1 MRPVAADDA
10 LRTAVVEF
18 HPLGPSTGRLLPLGV
33 WNPIYL
39 SLAKACDCMK
49 KLFVWTILAIIL
61 MFGCP
66 WLAVEFAGSAGM
78 AVCFILFF
86 AVNPLFSMVC
96 GVFAGKDIK
105 RLWPL
110 PVITA
115 GLFLI
120 GTWLFFEMGE
130 TAFLLYCGCYLMIG
144 IVAMLISA
152 FVNKRKQ

>member
-1 MRPVAADDA
+1 
-10 LRTAVVEF
+10 
-18 HPLGPSTGRLLPLGV
+18 
-33 WNPIYL
+33 
-39 SLAKACDCMK
+39 
-49 KLFVWTILAIIL
+49 

-110 PVITA
+110 PIITA

>member
-1 MRPVAADDA
+1 MAA
-10 LRTAVVEF
+10 
-18 HPLGPSTGRLLPLGV
+18 
-33 WNPIYL
+33 
-39 SLAKACDCMK
+39 
-49 KLFVWTILAIIL
+49 
-61 MFGCP
+61 
-66 WLAVEFAGSAGM
+66 
-78 AVCFILFF
+78 CFILFF
-86 AVNPLFSMVC
+86 AVNPLFSMVS

-110 PVITA
+110 PIITA
-115 GLFLI
+115 GLFLM

>member
-1 MRPVAADDA
+1 MAA
-10 LRTAVVEF
+10 
-18 HPLGPSTGRLLPLGV
+18 
-33 WNPIYL
+33 
-39 SLAKACDCMK
+39 
-49 KLFVWTILAIIL
+49 
-61 MFGCP
+61 
-66 WLAVEFAGSAGM
+66 
-78 AVCFILFF
+78 CFILFF

-110 PVITA
+110 PIITA